1 MKGTQTKNICRGGLL
16 TLAVFFCST
25 VSADYGYTNDDPSTW
40 TWPFPFILS
49 GDETI
54 TNDVCVIRSN
64 NSNTTTR
71 RYRIRVRDLNSTE
84 FELEQTS
91 PETSGRLPISLTW
104 VDPDNGDYPLADGT
118 QTPGGADHFRGNLAG
133 NCIKISTL
141 EIEITEFDYLSVPAG
156 NYYDVFELRARGN
169 ITNTF
174 ADIYIDVDVPEFVRV
189 SFPMGDIAVPFST
202 SVDQLIVEQFCIYTN
217 ALNGGVGVAI
227 SVANNDTD
235 GSNSVLERD
244 GGADQIDYS
253 FEFRTAG
260 GGTSL
265 GTINTESG
273 MAEVATASAATDS
286 NICAISGNTHE
297 LAVSVTAADMAAAS
311 AGSYSDTISVIVE
324 PAL

>member
-1 MKGTQTKNICRGGLL
+1 LAF
-16 TLAVFFCST
+16 AVFYCS
-25 VSADYGYTNDDPSTW
+25 SLFADYGFENDEPSTW

-49 GDETI
+49 GDETLD
-54 TNDVCVIRSN
+54 NDTCVIRSN
-64 NSNTTTR
+64 AANTTTR
-71 RYRIRVRDLNSTE
+71 KYRIRINDTNSVGYT
-84 FELEQTS
+84 LEQTT
-91 PETSGRLPISLTW
+91 PETSGRLPVSLTW
-104 VDPDNGDYPLADGT
+104 NDALNGAYPLTDGS
-118 QTPGGADHFRGNLAG
+118 QTPGGGDRFTGNLAG
-133 NCIKISTL
+133 SCVRVSTL
-141 EIEITEFDYLSVPAG
+141 EVEITEFDYLSVPAG
-156 NYYDVFELRARGN
+156 NYYDSFELRARGN
-169 ITNTF
+169 NTNTF
-174 ADIYIDVDVPEFVRV
+174 TSVIIDVDVPEFVRV

-202 SVDQLIVEQFCIYTN
+202 TVDQLVTEQFCIYTN

-244 GGADQIDYS
+244 GGADQINYS